1 MIDKEYLRNVSTIN
15 FENDSSYDKLL
26 DALSGG
32 KQVGHFQ
39 QTQEAKN
46 WLENKV
52 AKLEELK

>member
-1 MIDKEYLRNVSTIN
+1 MNSFVIHRKKEEVNLCLMIDKEYLRNVSTIN

-39 QTQEAKN
+39 
-46 WLENKV
+46 
-52 AKLEELK
+52 